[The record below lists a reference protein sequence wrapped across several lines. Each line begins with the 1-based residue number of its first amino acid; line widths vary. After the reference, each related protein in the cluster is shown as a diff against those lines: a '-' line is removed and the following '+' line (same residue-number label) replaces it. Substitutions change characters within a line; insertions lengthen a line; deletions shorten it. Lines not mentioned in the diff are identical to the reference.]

1 MSLVCPTCRST
12 LAREAHA
19 LHCTACNVAYPVEN
33 GIADFSQGRYYDS
46 FDPGQTLPD
55 EHNAGLALE
64 LEGTRRRIDDFYGP
78 LIRRLQPHA
87 RRVLDCGCGNG
98 LAVDLFSD
106 AGLEAWGN
114 DLSQLRKWQWRQR
127 AIRERL
133 VVADGS
139 TLPFPDGFFD
149 VVIASGVIEHI
160 GVEEWGVPH
169 YRVQPKPSRDVERQA
184 FVRELL
190 RVTRA
195 GGDVLLDCPN
205 GAFPIDFWH
214 GDAAGGARV
223 HALDEG
229 FLPTARELRALFP
242 DLRVEFLSPYRRLQ
256 FGQASRHWY
265 GRLLGRPM
273 AGFFRLM
280 QLPVFRRLAA
290 SPFNPFL
297 VARIRR

>member
-1 MSLVCPTCRST
+1 MPLVCPTCRT
-12 LAREAHA
+12 ELAAETHA
-19 LHCTACNVAYPVEN
+19 LHCAKCNRSYPIEDA
-33 GIADFSQGRYYDS
+33 IADFSLGRYYDA
-46 FDPGQTLPD
+46 FDPGQILPD

-78 LIRRLQPHA
+78 LIRRLQPDA

-106 AGLEAWGN
+106 LGFEAWGN

-127 AIRERL
+127 AMRERL

-139 TLPFPDGFFD
+139 SLPFPDGFFD

-160 GVEEWGVPH
+160 GVEESGVPH
-169 YRVQPKPSRDVERQA
+169 YSVRPKSTRDDERQTFA
-184 FVRELL
+184 RELL
-190 RVTRA
+190 RVTRH
-195 GGDVLLDCPN
+195 GGDILLDCPN
-205 GAFPIDFWH
+205 GTFPIDFWH

-229 FLPTARELRALFP
+229 FLPLPREVRALFP
-242 DLRVEFLSPYRRLQ
+242 AHQVEFLSPYRRLQ

-273 AGFFRLM
+273 NAFFRMM
-280 QLPVFRRLAA
+280 QWPVVRGLAA
-290 SPFNPFL
+290 SPLNPFL